1 MMDQELSL
9 DPRVLMKRAQTWLVD
24 QIDRFAS
31 VERSWPSGRK
41 RKLRMLVL
49 ACAILSPVLCLLFAV
64 PDDKLDRIG
73 ETFWIIAALSIT
85 GLFLLLIHQFR
96 HAELIGTAHGLW
108 LTVLIGYGPLLTGD
122 ATTPSLIL
130 LVFVPVVMGFTSGA
144 RASAIGTLAAVSMYY
159 GVLVSGFAQRDYVPL
174 IELSWLAHASMGTV
188 LCGLLVHYFEKQTHR
203 ESTALN
209 KDNVR
214 IRALALTDPL
224 TKRLNRRAFQMTMDR
239 FVIQSGSGA
248 HPALCILDLDGFKQ
262 INDTHGHDVG
272 DQVLTVFA
280 ERLKSV
286 VGRGREVYR
295 LGGDE
300 FAIVCDHESSLE
312 ALEAFGKQLAALTR
326 EPIKTQFTE
335 VEMDVSIGIA
345 LSDGT
350 SVSIQSLY
358 QQADMAAFVAKE
370 NTGSNY
376 VIFDTMLDGQVNRKF
391 DVERALKAA
400 IEYGYI
406 NVAFQPQIDL
416 KTGRTTG
423 FEALA
428 RWRDPVLG
436 AVSPGEFVGIA
447 EESSL
452 IQVLDREIISKA
464 LMSAGTW
471 LASDQRVSINASAR
485 SLNTHEFANFVLQ
498 EVKRSG
504 LNYEQVE
511 VEITESALIENWD
524 KAKRTVSLL
533 RRAGMRIVLD
543 DFGVGYSSLSYLVEF
558 PVQKIKF
565 DRSFLLKASDASSAM
580 VMESIANLA
589 NKMGVDL
596 VAEGI
601 ETTDQ
606 LELVRR
612 IKCHTGQGYLFS
624 RPILAEKMADYVQ
637 SQRKAA

>member
-1 MMDQELSL
+1 MMDQGLSL
-9 DPRVLMKRAQTWLVD
+9 DLRKLPAEAKAWALQ
-24 QIDRFAS
+24 QIDDFAG
-31 VERSWPSGRK
+31 VQRSWPSGRK
-41 RKLRMLVL
+41 RKLRLLVL
-49 ACAILSPVLCLLFAV
+49 ACGILSPILALLFAV
-64 PDDKLDRIG
+64 PDGNLDHIA
-73 ETFWIIAALSIT
+73 ETFWIIAALAVT
-85 GLFLLLIHQFR
+85 GLFMLWINQFD

-108 LTVLIGYGPLLTGD
+108 VATLIGYGPILTGD
-122 ATTPSLIL
+122 ATSPSLIL
-130 LVFVPVVMGFTSGA
+130 LVLVPIVMAFTSGA
-144 RASAIGTLAAVSMYY
+144 RASAIGTLAVVSIYY
-159 GVLVSGFAQRDYVPL
+159 GVLASGFAQRDYVSV

-188 LCGLLVHYFEKQTHR
+188 ICGLLVYYFEKQTHR

-224 TKRLNRRAFQMTMDR
+224 TKRLNRRAFQMAMDR
-239 FVIQSGSGA
+239 FVMQSGTDTR
-248 HPALCILDLDGFKQ
+248 PALCILDLDGFKQ

-272 DQVLTVFA
+272 DQVLSVFSD
-280 ERLKSV
+280 RLKSV
-286 VGRGREVYR
+286 VNRGREVYR

-300 FAIVCDHESSLE
+300 FAIVCDHEESIE
-312 ALEAFGKQLAALTR
+312 ALERFGKELAALTK
-326 EPIKTQFTE
+326 EPIQTRFTR

-350 SVSIQSLY
+350 TPSIQSLY

-370 NTGSNY
+370 TAGSNY
-376 VIFDTMLDGQVNRKF
+376 IIFDTMLDGQVNRKF
-391 DVERALKAA
+391 DVERSLKAA

-406 NVAFQPQIDL
+406 NVAFQPQVDL
-416 KTGRTTG
+416 KTGRTKG

-436 AVSPGEFVGIA
+436 AVSPGEFVGVA

-471 LASDQRVSINASAR
+471 LLRDQRVSINASAR
-485 SLNTHEFANFVLQ
+485 SLNTHEFAHFVLN

-511 VEITESALIENWD
+511 VEITESALIENWE
-524 KAKRTVSLL
+524 KAKRTVNLL

-565 DRSFLLKASDASSAM
+565 DRSFLLKAADESNAM
-580 VMESIANLA
+580 VMESIADLA

-612 IKCHTGQGYLFS
+612 IRCDTGQGYLFS
-624 RPILAEKMADYVQ
+624 RPILAEKMADYMNA
-637 SQRKAA
+637 QRRAA

>member
-1 MMDQELSL
+1 MMNDRFSY
-9 DPRVLMKRAQTWLVD
+9 DPRNIQERVQSLIVERID
-24 QIDRFAS
+24 QFAG

-41 RKLRMLVL
+41 RKLRLLVL
-49 ACAILSPVLCLLFAV
+49 ACTILSPILCLLFAV
-64 PDDKLDRIG
+64 PDGNLDRIA
-73 ETFWIIAALSIT
+73 ETFWIIAALAIT
-85 GLFLLLIHQFR
+85 GLFMLLIHQFR
-96 HAELIGTAHGLW
+96 HAELIGITHGLW
-108 LTVLIGYGPLLTGD
+108 LAWLIGYGPIISGD
-122 ATTPSLIL
+122 ATSPSLIL
-130 LVFVPVVMGFTSGA
+130 LVLIPVVMGFTSGA
-144 RASAIGTLAAVSMYY
+144 RASAIGTLASVLIYY
-159 GVLVSGFAQRDYVPL
+159 GVLASGFAQRDYVST
-174 IELSWLAHASMGTV
+174 IELSWLAHASVGTI

-224 TKRLNRRAFQMTMDR
+224 TKRLNRRAFQMAMDR
-239 FVIQSGSGA
+239 FVMQSGNDCR
-248 HPALCILDLDGFKQ
+248 PALCILDLDGFKQ

-272 DQVLTVFA
+272 DQVLTVFSD
-280 ERLKSV
+280 RVKSV
-286 VGRGREVYR
+286 VGKGREVYR

-300 FAIVCDHESSLE
+300 FAIVCDHENSLE
-312 ALEAFGKQLAALTR
+312 ELEQFGKELAALTR
-326 EPIKTQFTE
+326 EPIQTRYTR

-345 LSDGT
+345 LSDGST
-350 SVSIQSLY
+350 VSIQSLY

-370 NTGSNY
+370 KAGSNY
-376 VIFDTMLDGQVNRKF
+376 IIFDTMLDGQVNRKF
-391 DVERALKAA
+391 DVERSLKAA

-406 NVAFQPQIDL
+406 NIAFQPQVDL

-423 FEALA
+423 FESLA

-436 AVSPGEFVGIA
+436 AVSPGEFVTIA

-471 LASDQRVSINASAR
+471 LAPDQKVSINASAR
-485 SLNTHEFANFVLQ
+485 SLNTYEFAHFVLN

-524 KAKRTVSLL
+524 KAKRTVALL
-533 RRAGMRIVLD
+533 RRAGLRIVLD

-580 VMESIANLA
+580 VMESIAALA

-606 LELVRR
+606 LELVKR
-612 IKCHTGQGYLFS
+612 IKCDTGQGYLFS
-624 RPILAEKMADYVQ
+624 RPIPAEKMPDYVQ
-637 SQRKAA
+637 NQRKAA